1 MTVASSVNKT
11 RFLGSNSAGP
21 FLFGFKF
28 YQNEEIH
35 VVQMDADGTETALVE
50 GSDYTLTGAGLE
62 TGGTINLSAV
72 LPTGEELIVYRVLD
86 ILQET
91 SFANQGAFYPVL
103 HEGAFDKL
111 CMMIQ
116 QVSEET
122 GRAIKMPVSHFG
134 PFTVPGVDRADTL
147 LGFDSNGDPVL
158 RAVNYLTI
166 SSTPG
171 GDLLEID
178 VDASAG
184 PVSVDLPTSGEVRIT
199 IVSDTGDDVTLATT
213 DGSTI
218 LRGAG
223 YVMSGYEEF
232 VRLKKV
238 GTNWRKS

>member
-1 MTVASSVNKT
+1 MTVASDINKT

-21 FLFGFKF
+21 FSFGFKF
-28 YQNEEIH
+28 FQNEEIL
-35 VVQMDADGTETALVE
+35 VVQMDADGIETALTE
-50 GSDYTLTGAGLE
+50 GADYTLTGAGLE
-62 TGGTINLSAV
+62 TGGVINLSEV
-72 LPTGEELIVYRVLD
+72 LLTGEELIVYRVLD
-86 ILQET
+86 ILQAT
-91 SFANQGAFYPVL
+91 SFINQGAFYPEL
-103 HEGAFDKL
+103 HELAFDKL

-134 PFTVPGVDRADTL
+134 PFTVPGVDRANTL
-147 LGFDSNGDPVL
+147 IGFDGDGNPIL

-166 SSTPG
+166 SSTPAG
-171 GDLLEID
+171 ELLDID
-178 VDASAG
+178 ADATDA
-184 PVSVDLPTSGEVRIT
+184 PITVDLPTSGEVRVT
-199 IVSDTGDDVTLATT
+199 VVSDNGNDVTLNTT

-238 GTNWRKS
+238 GTNWRRS

>member
-1 MTVASSVNKT
+1 MTVASNINKT

-28 YQNEEIH
+28 FQNEEIL
-35 VVQMDADGTETALVE
+35 VVKMDADGTETALIE
-50 GSDYTLTGAGLE
+50 GADYTLSGAGLE
-62 TGGTINLSAV
+62 TGGNINLSEI
-72 LPTGEELIVYRVLD
+72 LPTGEELIIYRVLD

-91 SFANQGAFYPVL
+91 SFINQGAFYPNL
-103 HEGAFDKL
+103 HEAAFDKL
-111 CMMIQ
+111 VMMIQ
-116 QVSEET
+116 QISEET

-147 LGFDSNGDPVL
+147 IGFDADGNPVL

-166 SSTPG
+166 SSAPA
-171 GDLLEID
+171 GDLLEMDI
-178 VDASAG
+178 DASAG
-184 PVSVDLPTSGEVRIT
+184 PVSVDLPTSGEVRVT
-199 IVSDTGDDVTLATT
+199 IISDTGDEVTLATT

-223 YVMSGYEEF
+223 YVMSGYDEF

-238 GTNWRKS
+238 GTNWRKC

>member
-1 MTVASSVNKT
+1 MTVASNINKT

-28 YQNEEIH
+28 FQNEEIL
-35 VVQMDADGTETALVE
+35 VVKMDADGTETALIE
-50 GSDYTLTGAGLE
+50 GADYTLSGAGLE
-62 TGGTINLSAV
+62 TGGNINLSGI

-91 SFANQGAFYPVL
+91 SFINQGAFYPAL
-103 HEGAFDKL
+103 HETAFDKL

-116 QVSEET
+116 QIAEET

-134 PFTVPGVDRADTL
+134 PFTVPGVDRANTL
-147 LGFDSNGDPVL
+147 IGFDSNGDPVL

-166 SSTPG
+166 SSSSTG
-171 GDLLEID
+171 TAVYID
-178 VDASAG
+178 VDNSAG
-184 PVSVDLPTSGEVRIT
+184 PVTIDLPASGEVIVTVGSDSGETVT
-199 IVSDTGDDVTLATT
+199 INTT

-223 YVMSGYEEF
+223 YTMNGYDEF